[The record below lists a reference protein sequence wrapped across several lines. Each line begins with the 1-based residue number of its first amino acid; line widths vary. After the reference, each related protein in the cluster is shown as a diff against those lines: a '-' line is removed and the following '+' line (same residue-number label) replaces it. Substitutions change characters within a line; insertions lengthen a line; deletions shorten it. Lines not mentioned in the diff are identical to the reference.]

1 MRYEQTRQLAVRVVS
16 SRPSRCKVK
25 FEFAATDGTY
35 YAYDHAEQRIS
46 TVMPMLLPDYNRDGT
61 ADVKDAVDSG
71 NPRTLFFWANDDTW
85 TGDDA
90 FAAYGEYN
98 AALHPWP
105 ITLPSNGDDMIVNG
119 RNDLVNLCP
128 FAVNLV
134 DFVRE
139 WGTNDVRYVFYTG
152 GPSNIRFV
160 PVQTKW
166 NRLNEIVTKEQK
178 TISGYSL
185 HSATLQ
191 TTALSSD
198 WLEVGYEIPPEIFA
212 LNNSDAGVLAVEF
225 SSKGLYVLRIVALDT
240 ESGET
245 LFKSSVNVSA
255 LDVHDMYR
263 WLNLESVCGANAG
276 PKYAERLSVQW
287 PDSEHAD
294 ANVVFVHGYNVH
306 PSEAW
311 DWSQAMF
318 KRLWWSGMDAGFTAV
333 LWRGNES
340 QLWISHKKCYATRD
354 YHQNVLNAFRTAG
367 TFATRVNAEIPGTN
381 KYMIAHS
388 LGNMLV
394 SAARQFHG
402 LQYEKYFM
410 LNAAVPIEAYDP
422 DGGVTTTSK
431 NDMTPPEWRPYPD
444 RVRSTHWYELFLS
457 IPNDARTNLTWKG
470 LFKDV
475 DKTINFYS
483 SQDEVV
489 ANGNDD
495 VDEVL
500 SRDFA
505 WYNQEQLKGLY
516 LVSFSP
522 QAGWVF
528 NGYYMKEEYGGYLG
542 GEPFYT
548 YRRYTPEET
557 AAITDENLMVHPFFK
572 NFADEGICGNGGSEL
587 VHTNALVR
595 WYALSHGIPAES
607 FAAGANPVPKWGMPV
622 QGNILDRQNE
632 AEDVIRNINM
642 ARNCV
647 QGNDEDKANESEKEL
662 PWIHS
667 YFIENSLFD
676 TKILYETLVEQIGST
691 IPQKPEET
699 N

>member
-1 MRYEQTRQLAVRVVS
+1 
-16 SRPSRCKVK
+16 
-25 FEFAATDGTY
+25 
-35 YAYDHAEQRIS
+35 
-46 TVMPMLLPDYNRDGT
+46 
-61 ADVKDAVDSG
+61 
-71 NPRTLFFWANDDTW
+71 
-85 TGDDA
+85 
-90 FAAYGEYN
+90 
-98 AALHPWP
+98 
-105 ITLPSNGDDMIVNG
+105 
-119 RNDLVNLCP
+119 
-128 FAVNLV
+128 
-134 DFVRE
+134 
-139 WGTNDVRYVFYTG
+139 
-152 GPSNIRFV
+152 
-160 PVQTKW
+160 
-166 NRLNEIVTKEQK
+166 
-178 TISGYSL
+178 
-185 HSATLQ
+185 
-191 TTALSSD
+191 
-198 WLEVGYEIPPEIFA
+198 
-212 LNNSDAGVLAVEF
+212 
-225 SSKGLYVLRIVALDT
+225 
-240 ESGET
+240 
-245 LFKSSVNVSA
+245 
-255 LDVHDMYR
+255 MYR
-263 WLNLESVCGANAG
+263 WLNLESVCGADAG
-276 PKYAERLSVQW
+276 SRYAERLSVQW

-340 QLWISHKKCYATRD
+340 QLWIPHKKCYATLN

-410 LNAAVPIEAYDP
+410 LNAAVPIEAFDP

-444 RVRSTHWYELFLS
+444 RVRATHWYELFLS

-483 SQDEVV
+483 SKDEVV
-489 ANGNDD
+489 ANGGDN
-495 VDEVL
+495 VKKLL
-500 SRDFA
+500 SRRFA
-505 WYNQEQLKGLY
+505 WYNQEKYKGYY

-557 AAITDENLMVHPFFK
+557 AAISDESLMVHPFFK
-572 NFADEGICGNGGSEL
+572 NFADESIYGDGGSEL
-587 VHTNALVR
+587 VRTNSYVR
-595 WYALSHGIPAES
+595 WYALSHGIPVES
-607 FAAGANPVPKWGMPV
+607 FAVGANPVPKWGATV
-622 QGNILDRQNE
+622 QGNILKSSAYKDGLSCN
-632 AEDVIRNINM
+632 VNM

-647 QGNDEDKANESEKEL
+647 PGTDEDNANEDDDDEDDTNEDDKEL

-691 IPQKPEET
+691 KPQKPKEAK
-699 N
+699 

>member
-1 MRYEQTRQLAVRVVS
+1 
-16 SRPSRCKVK
+16 
-25 FEFAATDGTY
+25 
-35 YAYDHAEQRIS
+35 
-46 TVMPMLLPDYNRDGT
+46 
-61 ADVKDAVDSG
+61 
-71 NPRTLFFWANDDTW
+71 
-85 TGDDA
+85 
-90 FAAYGEYN
+90 
-98 AALHPWP
+98 
-105 ITLPSNGDDMIVNG
+105 
-119 RNDLVNLCP
+119 
-128 FAVNLV
+128 
-134 DFVRE
+134 
-139 WGTNDVRYVFYTG
+139 
-152 GPSNIRFV
+152 
-160 PVQTKW
+160 
-166 NRLNEIVTKEQK
+166 
-178 TISGYSL
+178 
-185 HSATLQ
+185 
-191 TTALSSD
+191 
-198 WLEVGYEIPPEIFA
+198 
-212 LNNSDAGVLAVEF
+212 
-225 SSKGLYVLRIVALDT
+225 
-240 ESGET
+240 
-245 LFKSSVNVSA
+245 
-255 LDVHDMYR
+255 MYR
-263 WLNLESVCGANAG
+263 WLNLESVCGADAG
-276 PKYAERLSVQW
+276 SRYAERLSVQW

-340 QLWISHKKCYATRD
+340 QLWIPHKKCYATLN

-410 LNAAVPIEAYDP
+410 LNAAVPIEAFDP

-444 RVRSTHWYELFLS
+444 RVRATHWYELFLS

-557 AAITDENLMVHPFFK
+557 AAISDESLMVHPFFK
-572 NFADEGICGNGGSEL
+572 NFADESIYGDGGSEL
-587 VHTNALVR
+587 VRTNSYVR
-595 WYALSHGIPAES
+595 WYALSHGIPVES
-607 FAAGANPVPKWGMPV
+607 FAVGANPVPKWGATV
-622 QGNILDRQNE
+622 QGNILKSSAYKDGLSCN
-632 AEDVIRNINM
+632 VNM

-647 QGNDEDKANESEKEL
+647 PGTDEDDANEDDVDEDDTNEDDKEL

-691 IPQKPEET
+691 KPQKPKEAK
-699 N
+699 